1 MHNQQQLIIFAR
13 APEYGSVKTRLA
25 ADIGKQEA
33 LDFYTA
39 TLTVLLKN
47 MHDKRWDLTVSTAT
61 ASATNHAFFK
71 NHHTLVQPEGDLG
84 HRMAKV
90 LDHFLGSPRVIIGSD
105 IPAIRPAHIKR
116 AFEALLDHDVVFGP
130 ASDGGF
136 WLVGCSADF
145 IADSSADNA
154 FMKNVAWS
162 TDHTLADTLA
172 TLPVDCRVATL
183 STLEDVDDVDSY
195 QRYLNNSEAGFDT

>member
-1 MHNQQQLIIFAR
+1 MHDQQQLIVFAR
-13 APEYGSVKTRLA
+13 APEYGLVKRRLA
-25 ADIGKQEA
+25 ADIGKQQA
-33 LDFYTA
+33 LDFYTK
-39 TLTVLLKN
+39 TLKTLLEQMDGGHWHLTVAT
-47 MHDKRWDLTVSTAT
+47 DT
-61 ASATNHAFFK
+61 ASAKNHALFK
-71 NHHTLVQPEGDLG
+71 NLDLIVQPEGDLG
-84 HRMAKV
+84 HRMATI
-90 LDHFLGSPRVIIGSD
+90 LDHFRGSPRIIIGSD
-105 IPAIRPAHIKR
+105 IPSVRPRHVQR
-116 AFEALLDHDVVFGP
+116 AFEVLSDHDVVFGP